1 MATRFGW
8 GSLSARVIGLSALM
22 TLAIIAAA
30 FTLTYIAAT
39 RIIEQETAKVVE
51 AELRGIVD
59 SSDGG
64 RNLPALI
71 DTIKE
76 RAIGESEAVY
86 LLADMNGTKIVGN
99 LSGWP
104 PNVRTDGQ
112 WTAVRGVRAPNGQE
126 IEIGAVAF
134 VAPFGTR
141 LLVGRDLRAER
152 NFQAALIESGAVALL
167 AAVLLAGAS
176 GLILNRLVMRRI
188 GDIDETARA
197 IVAGD
202 LSKRI
207 PVRTG
212 GDEFGRLAV
221 TLNSMLERI
230 EVLVTELRTVTDSL
244 SHDLRTPLTRLKT
257 QIQRG
262 NDVELSEA
270 VRREAL
276 GQAADEADRIIQSF
290 GAMIDIAR
298 AEAGAA
304 KDQFAEV
311 DLRALVRGVFELH
324 QPLAEEEGVSLSF
337 DEGGNAPVL
346 VQGHAQFFAQ
356 LVSNLVDNALKHGA
370 DGKVVAMAVRRDGEM
385 AEVEVADHGPGI
397 PAAQRDVALKRFG
410 RLDEARTTPG
420 SGLGLS
426 LAATLAR
433 MHGGELLLE
442 DNAPGLRVK
451 VRMPVTGQ
459 IPDRTP
465 INSPHPSKPQQNGAA

>member
-1 MATRFGW
+1 MPKRLGLGT
-8 GSLSARVIGLSALM
+8 LSARVIGLSALM
-22 TLAIIAAA
+22 TLTIIGAA

-39 RIIEQETAKVVE
+39 RIIEQETAEVVA

-64 RNLPALI
+64 RNLPALVA
-71 DTIKE
+71 TIRD
-76 RAIGESEAVY
+76 RAVGESEAIY
-86 LLADMNGTKIVGN
+86 LLADRDGVKIVGN
-99 LSGWP
+99 LSNWP
-104 PNVRTDGQ
+104 ENVRTDGQ
-112 WTAVRGVRAPNGQE
+112 WTSVQGVRAPNGKQ

-167 AAVLLAGAS
+167 AAVLLAGVS
-176 GLILNRLVMRRI
+176 GFLLNRLVMRRI

-207 PVRTG
+207 PVRSG
-212 GDEFGRLAV
+212 GDEFGRLAI
-221 TLNSMLERI
+221 TLNGMLERI
-230 EVLVTELRTVTDSL
+230 ETLVTELRTVTDSMA
-244 SHDLRTPLTRLKT
+244 HDLRTPLTRLKT

-262 NDVELSEA
+262 NDADLPDA
-270 VRREAL
+270 ARREAL
-276 GQAADEADRIIQSF
+276 GQAADEADRILSSF
-290 GAMIDIAR
+290 SAMIDIAR

-304 KDQFAEV
+304 RDQFSEV
-311 DLRALVRGVFELH
+311 DLSAVVRDVFELH
-324 QPLAEEEGVSLSF
+324 QPLAEDMGVALTFAEQGEGPVKVS
-337 DEGGNAPVL
+337 
-346 VQGHAQFFAQ
+346 GHAQFLAQ

-370 DGKVVAMAVRRDGEM
+370 SGGAIVMAVRRDHGM
-385 AEVEVADHGPGI
+385 AEVEVADRGPGI
-397 PAAQRDVALKRFG
+397 PEEQRASALRRFG
-410 RLDEARTTPG
+410 RLDSARTTPG

-442 DNAPGLRVK
+442 DNAPGLRVR
-451 VRMPVTGQ
+451 VR
-459 IPDRTP
+459 IPAVG
-465 INSPHPSKPQQNGAA
+465 NA

>member
-1 MATRFGW
+1 MPKRLGLGT
-8 GSLSARVIGLSALM
+8 LSARVIGFSALM
-22 TLAIIAAA
+22 TLAIIGAA

-39 RIIEQETAKVVE
+39 RILEQETAEVVA

-64 RNLPALI
+64 RNLPALVA
-71 DTIKE
+71 TIRD
-76 RAIGESEAVY
+76 RAQGESEAIY
-86 LLADMNGTKIVGN
+86 LLADRDGVKIAGN
-99 LSGWP
+99 LSNWP
-104 PNVRTDGQ
+104 ENVRTDGQ
-112 WTAVRGVRAPNGQE
+112 WTSVQGVRARNGKQ

-167 AAVLLAGAS
+167 AAVLLAGVS
-176 GLILNRLVMRRI
+176 GFLLNRLVMRRI

-207 PVRTG
+207 PVRAG

-221 TLNSMLERI
+221 TLNGMLERI
-230 EVLVTELRTVTDSL
+230 ETLVTELRTVTDSMA
-244 SHDLRTPLTRLKT
+244 HDLRTPLTRLKT

-262 NDVELSEA
+262 NDAELPDVA
-270 VRREAL
+270 RREAL
-276 GQAADEADRIIQSF
+276 GQAADEADRILSSF
-290 GAMIDIAR
+290 SAMIDIAR

-304 KDQFAEV
+304 RDQFAEV
-311 DLRALVRGVFELH
+311 DLSAVVRDVFELH
-324 QPLAEEEGVSLSF
+324 QPLAEEMGVTLTFTEQGDTAVKVS
-337 DEGGNAPVL
+337 
-346 VQGHAQFFAQ
+346 GHAQFLAQ

-370 DGKVVAMAVRRDGEM
+370 AGGVIAMAVRSDHGM
-385 AEVEVADHGPGI
+385 AEVEVADRGPGI
-397 PAAQRDVALKRFG
+397 PEEQRASALRRFG
-410 RLDEARTTPG
+410 RLDSARTTPG

-433 MHGGELLLE
+433 MHGGELLPE
-442 DNAPGLRVK
+442 DNAPGLRVR
-451 VRMPVTGQ
+451 VR
-459 IPDRTP
+459 IPA
-465 INSPHPSKPQQNGAA
+465 IGNA

>member
-22 TLAIIAAA
+22 TLAIITAA

-39 RIIEQETAKVVE
+39 RIIEQETANVVE
-51 AELRGIVD
+51 AELRGIVEA
-59 SSDGG
+59 SDGG
-64 RNLPALI
+64 RNLEALALAI
-71 DTIKE
+71 RD
-76 RAIGESEAVY
+76 RAVGESEAIY
-86 LLADMNGTKIVGN
+86 LLTDGAGATIAGN

-104 PNVRTDGQ
+104 SNVRTDGQ

-126 IEIGAVAF
+126 VEIGAVAF

-176 GLILNRLVMRRI
+176 GFILNRLVMRRV

-207 PVRTG
+207 PVRAG

-221 TLNSMLERI
+221 TLNGMLERI
-230 EVLVTELRTVTDSL
+230 EALVTELRTVTDSL

-262 NDVELSEA
+262 NDAELSDA
-270 VRREAL
+270 ARREAL

-304 KDQFAEV
+304 RDQFAEV
-311 DLRALVRGVFELH
+311 DLRAVVRGVYELH
-324 QPLAEEEGVSLSF
+324 QPLAEDEGVSLSF
-337 DEGGNAPVL
+337 DEGGDAPVT
-346 VQGHAQFFAQ
+346 VQGHAQFLAQ

-370 DGKVVAMAVRRDGEM
+370 DGKAVAMAVRREGSM
-385 AEVEVADHGPGI
+385 AEVVVSDTGKGI
-397 PAAQRDVALKRFG
+397 PEGQREGALKRFG
-410 RLDEARTTPG
+410 RLDAARTTPG
-420 SGLGLS
+420 YGLGLS

-433 MHGGELLLE
+433 MHGGELVLE
-442 DNAPGLRVK
+442 DNAPGLRVR
-451 VRMPVTGQ
+451 VRIPVTG
-459 IPDRTP
+459 
-465 INSPHPSKPQQNGAA
+465 